1 MIVAG
6 KHCND
11 DCIAGIDVCRARCE
25 SARDMRHSA
34 AQAVINTLH
43 KELGMQWCDNSRKVV
58 EYTRDVIEGVL
69 DDVISELVLYGKVEA

>member
-58 EYTRDVIEGVL
+58 EYTRDVIEEVL
-69 DDVISELVLYGKVEA
+69 NDVIEELILNGKVE

>member
-43 KELGMQWCDNSRKVV
+43 KELGMQWGDNRRKVV
-58 EYTRDVIEGVL
+58 EYTRDVIEEVL
-69 DDVISELVLYGKVEA
+69 NDVIEELILNGKVE

>member
-11 DCIAGIDVCRARCE
+11 DCIAGLDRCRARCE

-34 AQAVINTLH
+34 ARAVIDSLH
-43 KELGMQWCDNSRKVV
+43 KELGLQWCDNSRKVV
-58 EYTRDVIEGVL
+58 ERTQDVIEEVL
-69 DDVISELVLYGKVEA
+69 NDVIEELILNGKVE